1 MRRKAFIFLSTL
13 ISFALLFYAV
23 SCQSDEDK
31 TKDTLSGDAIPNDTA
46 ASDITGSD
54 SPISPDASDDVNT
67 GDTGGDTSSVTD
79 TGTEDTG
86 GDAGANNDTGSTAD
100 VGFESRI
107 EWQDGPS
114 TLDKHA
120 EGIAAFA
127 GGKIYL
133 LAIFGTSKYKREV
146 LDISEG
152 KWNPLA
158 DLPEGFNNDMSMR
171 AGGVI
176 GKSIHIVNGHYWF
189 TPYTDHYVFN
199 TETQEWSKKEPYPGD
214 AVGKSCA
221 AIYDGKLYVAGGEK
235 AINSNTAVSRF
246 YRYDP
251 ATGEWTELA
260 PMKQPR
266 ADFACAFVN
275 GKFHVAG
282 GYQES
287 KKPLASHEIY
297 DTEKNEWRDAEPM
310 PVAAYEIGNAGIEFD
325 GKFVII
331 GGKDGADLYLDKTMA
346 YDQTTNMWTYYDSIK
361 NPRASHSVVNVGGTI
376 YVIGG
381 FGYYMYTDS
390 VEIGS
395 LKAGK

>member
-1 MRRKAFIFLSTL
+1 MIT
-13 ISFALLFYAV
+13 
-23 SCQSDEDK
+23 
-31 TKDTLSGDAIPNDTA
+31 DAQ
-46 ASDITGSD
+46 
-54 SPISPDASDDVNT
+54 
-67 GDTGGDTSSVTD
+67 TD
-79 TGTEDTG
+79 TNTEDTG
-86 GDAGANNDTGSTAD
+86 SDTGTTKDTGNLAD
-100 VGFESRI
+100 VGFESKI
-107 EWQDGPS
+107 DWQDGPS

-120 EGIAAFA
+120 EGIAAYVD
-127 GGKIYL
+127 GKIYL
-133 LAIFGTSKYKREV
+133 LAIFGTSKFKREV
-146 LDISEG
+146 LDIAEG
-152 KWNPLA
+152 KWSPLP
-158 DLPEGFNNDMSMR
+158 DLPSDFNNNMSMR

-189 TPYTDHYVFN
+189 TPYTDHYVFD
-199 TETQEWSKKEPYPGD
+199 TETQEWSKKEPYPAD

-221 AIYDGKLYVAGGEK
+221 AVYDGKLYVAGGEK
-235 AINSNTAVSRF
+235 TINSNTAVNKF

-287 KKPLASHEIY
+287 KKPLALHEIY
-297 DTEKNEWRDAEPM
+297 DPEKNEWTEAEPM
-310 PVAAYEIGNAGIEFD
+310 PVAAYEIANAGVEFN
-325 GKFVII
+325 GMFLII
-331 GGKDGADLYLDKTMA
+331 GGKDEAGLYLDKTMA

-361 NPRASHSVVNVGGTI
+361 NPRSAHSVVNVDGKI

-395 LKAGK
+395 LKVEK